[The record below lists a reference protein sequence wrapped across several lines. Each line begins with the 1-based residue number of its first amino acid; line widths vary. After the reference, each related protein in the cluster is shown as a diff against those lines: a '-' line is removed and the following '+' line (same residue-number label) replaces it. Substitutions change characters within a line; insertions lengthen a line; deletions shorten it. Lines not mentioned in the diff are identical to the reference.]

1 MSAQL
6 GRAERDVAGVEAET
20 GFARVGRSFGDKVAV
35 QDVTL
40 GIAPG
45 TILGLIGPSG
55 CGKTTLL
62 RMLVGL
68 LAPTDGTVRL
78 LGQDPVQAGAA
89 LRQRVGFMPQQSVL
103 FPNLS
108 LDDNLSFAAALY
120 GVRWRGRRARRR
132 ELLRFVDLH
141 RHRSTLLSHA
151 SGGMQRR
158 LALAATLVHDPE
170 LLVLDEPTAGIDP
183 LLRARFWERF
193 RELRNE
199 GRTLVVSTQYVG
211 EAAECDE
218 VAVLVDG
225 RLLAVD
231 TPEGLVD
238 RAYAPIGGV
247 PAGEAP
253 DYDEVFV
260 QLVRQA
266 RRAQA
271 ALGEVA

>member
-1 MSAQL
+1 MSEQVGWAEPAAKA
-6 GRAERDVAGVEAET
+6 RAAFV
-20 GFARVGRSFGDKVAV
+20 GFERVGRTFGDKVAV
-35 QDVTL
+35 DDVTL
-40 GIAPG
+40 EISTG

-68 LAPTDGTVRL
+68 LAPTEGSVRL
-78 LGQDPVQAGAA
+78 LGHDPLQAGAA

-108 LDDNLSFAAALY
+108 LEDNLSFAAALY
-120 GVRWRGRRARRR
+120 GVRWRGRRSRRR
-132 ELLRFVDLH
+132 ELLRFVDLQE
-141 RHRSTLLSHA
+141 HRSTLLAHA

-183 LLRARFWERF
+183 LLRARFWQRF
-193 RELRNE
+193 RELRDE

-211 EAAECDE
+211 EAAECDG

-231 TPEGLVD
+231 TPDGLVA
-238 RAYAPIGGV
+238 RAYAPVGGL

-260 QLVRQA
+260 QLVRRA
-266 RRAQA
+266 RRERAM
-271 ALGEVA
+271 LGEVA